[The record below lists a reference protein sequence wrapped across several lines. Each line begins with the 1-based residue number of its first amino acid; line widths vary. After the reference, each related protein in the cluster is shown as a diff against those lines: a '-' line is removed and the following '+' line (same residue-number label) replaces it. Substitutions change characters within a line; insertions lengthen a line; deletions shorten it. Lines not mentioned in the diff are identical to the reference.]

1 MSNPKR
7 IKQQPVRIMHFADVH
22 FGVENYGR
30 FDPETGLNSRLIDFR
45 NALNASIDTA
55 LSMGIDLAVFAG
67 DAYKTRDP
75 SQTQQREFAQ
85 CLRKLTQEGVP
96 VVLLTGNH
104 DIPNMRGRANSIEI
118 FSAIAGDL
126 VTVLD
131 KPGLHLLKA
140 RNGQDVQ
147 IAAVPYLIKST
158 VLSREE
164 YKNKSVLETNDLI
177 VERYI
182 HEIDELASKCDPDL
196 VTIFLGHFSVESAK
210 MSAYS
215 PINAATEPIVPL
227 AALARSAFD
236 YVALGHIHKHQVL
249 NKGEQPPVVYSGSIE
264 RIDFGERIEEKGFVY
279 AEISKGSASLEHI
292 EVSTRPFVQIDV
304 DLTTAGE
311 NPTEVLLQE
320 IAAHDLKSAIVK
332 LQFRILS
339 EQTPYLRENEVR
351 SALDQSYLVVAIQR
365 DIIRTMER
373 QRSKALTESL
383 DPLLALAAYCDLQPT
398 LKDRKEEMLEAARQL
413 IAREQLDFQGHD

>member
-1 MSNPKR
+1 
-7 IKQQPVRIMHFADVH
+7 MHFADVH

-30 FDPETGLNSRLIDFR
+30 FDPETGLNSRLVDFR
-45 NALNASIDTA
+45 NALNAAIDLA

-67 DAYKTRDP
+67 DAYKARDP

-96 VVLLTGNH
+96 VVLLAGNH

-118 FSAIAGDL
+118 FAALAGNL

-131 KPGLHLLKA
+131 KPCLHIV
-140 RNGQDVQ
+140 RSRSGQDVQ
-147 IAAVPYLIKST
+147 IAAMPYLIKSV

-164 YKNKSVLETNDLI
+164 SRNKGIEETNQLI
-177 VERYI
+177 VDQYTE
-182 HEIDELASKCDPDL
+182 EISSLADRCDPDL
-196 VTIFLGHFSVESAK
+196 VTILMGHFSAENAT

-215 PINAATEPIVPL
+215 PVNSLTEPVVPL
-227 AALARSAFD
+227 SSLTRRPFD
-236 YVALGHIHKHQVL
+236 YVALGHIHRYQTL

-264 RIDFGERIEEKGFVY
+264 RIDFGERQEEKGFVY
-279 AEISKGSASLEHI
+279 AEVSKGSAQFEHV
-292 EVSTRPFVQIDV
+292 EVSTRPFVQIDC
-304 DLTTAGE
+304 DLTASGE
-311 NPTEVLLQE
+311 NPTEVLLRE
-320 IAAHDLKSAIVK
+320 IARHNLKNAVVK

-351 SALDQSYLVVAIQR
+351 SALDSSYLVVAIQR
-365 DIIRTMER
+365 DVVRTLER

-383 DPLLALAAYCDLQPT
+383 DPLLALAAYCDLQPA
-398 LKDRKEEMLEAARQL
+398 LKDRKEEMLDAARQL
-413 IAREQLDFQGHD
+413 IKL